1 MRLVHFVLNKYYPGY
16 TKDEDIIQCGM
27 VGLVGAANTFDESK
41 GTFSTY
47 AVRCV
52 MNQINTELRNR
63 KKYKTDL
70 SLDNEVLF
78 DDGDTGTFMDLLVGD
93 EDVEYFDVKGFID
106 SLDET
111 EIKVMKL
118 SIAGKTGAEIGEV
131 LGISQPT
138 AWRLKR
144 RVEMK
149 WRRYNG

>member
-63 KKYKTDL
+63 KKYKTDFRC
-70 SLDNEVLF
+70 LF
-78 DDGDTGTFMDLLVGD
+78 NSMFFGLVIIFFKLIHNLL
-93 EDVEYFDVKGFID
+93 Y
-106 SLDET
+106 
-111 EIKVMKL
+111 
-118 SIAGKTGAEIGEV
+118 
-131 LGISQPT
+131 
-138 AWRLKR
+138 
-144 RVEMK
+144 
-149 WRRYNG
+149 